1 MKNLLYLGLILFM
14 SSCSIHSYQFTD
26 NECDNL
32 FIKIDQDLKYMGER
46 IYEYDWYDELGDK
59 LSTKYIK
66 SEDKCKTLS
75 ENLLYLQKKYP
86 DYYNYLITTDIY
98 NSYKNLHLKQ

>member
-1 MKNLLYLGLILFM
+1 MKRILYFGLILFT
-14 SSCSIHSYQFTD
+14 SSCSIYNYQFQD

-32 FIKIDQDLKYMGER
+32 YQKIEQDMLLMGER
-46 IYEYDWYDELGDK
+46 ILEYDWYDALADK
-59 LSTKYIK
+59 LRSKYVK

-75 ENLLYLQKKYP
+75 EIVLYLETKYP

-98 NSYKNLHLKQ
+98 NSYKNLHFNQ